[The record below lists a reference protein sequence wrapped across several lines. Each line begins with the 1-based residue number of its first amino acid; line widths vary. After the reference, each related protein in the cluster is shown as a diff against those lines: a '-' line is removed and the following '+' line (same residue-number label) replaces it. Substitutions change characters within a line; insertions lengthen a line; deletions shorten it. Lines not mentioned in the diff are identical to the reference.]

1 MGARGG
7 RVPAP
12 GFRAWHDGGATRAR
26 PAVNLSGATIS
37 SMAER
42 AEASNITIR
51 DLASVEDMR
60 AMSTLLERIWREPR
74 ILTPELLRALATH
87 GNPVIGAFE
96 SGRLVGAQMA
106 FLGLEEGRTILH
118 SHVTGIE
125 PGEQHRGI
133 GFLLKL
139 AQREWALA
147 HAVDVITWTF
157 DPLIARNAYFNL
169 RKLGAIGHRFL
180 RDFYGPMDDAFNA
193 GERSDRLEARWE
205 LLHPRVQAALGGGA
219 PEPEDAGAVALLD
232 EADGE
237 PQPHLERQGERL
249 LVRVPSDYLMLR
261 DDERGVATA
270 WRDAVADALEEAF
283 SRGFR
288 AMSFLREGAY
298 VMERE

>member
-1 MGARGG
+1 
-7 RVPAP
+7 
-12 GFRAWHDGGATRAR
+12 
-26 PAVNLSGATIS
+26 
-37 SMAER
+37 MAER
-42 AEASNITIR
+42 AEAGDITIR
-51 DLASVEDMR
+51 DLSSVEDMR
-60 AMSTLLERIWREPR
+60 AMAALLERIWREPR
-74 ILTPELLRALATH
+74 ILTLELLRALATH

-125 PGEQHRGI
+125 PSEQHRGI

-139 AQREWALA
+139 AQRDWALA
-147 HAVDVITWTF
+147 HAIDVVTWTF
-157 DPLIARNAYFNL
+157 DPMIARNAYFNL

-205 LLHPRVQAALGGGA
+205 LRHPRVEAALGGGE
-219 PEPEDAGAVALLD
+219 PEPDAAGAVALLD
-232 EADGE
+232 ASDGE
-237 PQPHLERQGERL
+237 PQPHTDREGDRL

-261 DDERGVATA
+261 EDDRDVATA

-283 SRGFR
+283 TRGFR
-288 AMSFLREGAY
+288 ATSFLRQGAY
-298 VMERE
+298 LMERG